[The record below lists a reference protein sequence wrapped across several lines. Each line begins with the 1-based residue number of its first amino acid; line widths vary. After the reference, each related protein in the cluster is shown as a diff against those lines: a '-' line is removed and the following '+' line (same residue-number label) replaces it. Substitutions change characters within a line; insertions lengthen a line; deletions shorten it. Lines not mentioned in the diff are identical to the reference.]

1 MRSGTS
7 INIFLPD
14 GNPDG
19 VQLVFK
25 SHWTGIAVTSPR
37 SLYAQARLQRP
48 ELRTPGAYVLTEPA
62 EEIQFGSRIY
72 VGEGEDPRART
83 DNHHANKDF

>member
-1 MRSGTS
+1 MVAGTS

-19 VQLVFK
+19 VRLVFK

-37 SLYAQARLQRP
+37 SRYAQARLQRA
-48 ELRTPGAYVLTEPA
+48 ELRTPGVYVLAGPA
-62 EEIQFGSRIY
+62 EEINYESRIY
-72 VGEGEDPRART
+72 VGEGEVPGRA
-83 DNHHANKDF
+83 